1 MSNRRLCSLLLWLP
15 VFAVGCGSERDTL
28 ERAQASI
35 AAGDLDYATRLLAS
49 LDSAAARELEQ
60 QIGKL
65 RTRDVKLAEQL
76 DELFARSGEL
86 TENEVRDQLKRWRE
100 RERDTTARNRLDQA
114 LSECTERFAQ
124 ADAQRRARGGAGPTK
139 PKTID
144 QELGPRIRAE
154 VRAALAEKHWQRADE
169 LLVMLVDQPPE
180 KVGNLT
186 ELRAAVRDGQQKEAE
201 ELIAQAHQ
209 IEREVSA
216 REAYTWLAK
225 HSERF
230 PPSRSF
236 ERLAQLIAD
245 LDERARDYLAP
256 DETPFT
262 TFELSDEPG
271 LALDDSGSVG
281 AAPWDIGETP
291 PDVDAQAL
299 IELAGE
305 RARADQLAFARRCL
319 FAASGKLF
327 AGEMRD
333 DCVGLAQDLGARL
346 TLRHELIESWPSHAA
361 KLEKWG
367 VRAIAASGWNV
378 DGQDIPWPKLGFE
391 RLQRVAI
398 NIEQLSAQARRGVIA
413 EALAAGAADRDAA
426 ANELARMVERG
437 ALDMDTASGM
447 ISRAMGGLGATQRF
461 LLAQGKWSSVEA
473 VARDEAAAVDADLER
488 RFLRAAASERSRAF
502 ETLVAGASLDTVRS
516 ALAARAV
523 AAITRIAK
531 SKTLDQLRG
540 LAAARTA
547 LDAARKHAL
556 ELIFDE
562 QTYFYPYNPP
572 EPPKSSADYAR
583 AQRAVNE
590 AVGVLREAW
599 TVSKPVKFNKDF
611 LAALD
616 ELEWCRAT
624 YEQQRVAFNLPE
636 SVPDWVLALPFGAES
651 MDLRQ
656 FAWTREEAEELARSR
671 KVEDR
676 NERWWAQL
684 DREKGVLSAA
694 STPDI
699 AEREQ
704 VRITNRYRAMFGR
717 RAVAW
722 NPKIQAAA
730 QAHSD
735 YMANTGDFGHFEK
748 DPERRTPS
756 DRARREGY
764 NSGVSENCA
773 MIGGD
778 PQAAHDGWTQSS
790 GHHRNLLMASH
801 REMASG
807 LASNYW
813 TQNFGA
819 DRAFEKDLDR

>member
-1 MSNRRLCSLLLWLP
+1 MSNWRLCSFFLLLT
-15 VFAVGCGSERDTL
+15 FCAAGCGSERETL
-28 ERAQASI
+28 DRAQASI
-35 AAGDLDYATRLLAS
+35 AAGDLDYAAKLLGGLDTTR
-49 LDSAAARELEQ
+49 ARELEA

-65 RTRDVKLAEQL
+65 RARDLKLGEQIE
-76 DELFARSGEL
+76 ELFGRSGEI
-86 TENEVRDQLKRWRE
+86 TQNEVRDQLKRWRE
-100 RERDTTARNRLDQA
+100 RDTDATARQRLDQA
-114 LSECTERFAQ
+114 LSECTERYAK
-124 ADAQRRARGGAGPTK
+124 AEAAYRARGGAAPARQ
-139 PKTID
+139 PSID
-144 QELGPRIRAE
+144 QDLGPRMRAE
-154 VRAALAEKHWQRADE
+154 VRAALAEKNWQRADE

-180 KVGNLT
+180 KVGNLSD
-186 ELRAAVRDGQQKEAE
+186 LRAAVRDGQLREAD
-201 ELIAQAHQ
+201 ELLAQAHQ

-216 REAYTWLAK
+216 REAHTWLAR

-236 ERLAQLIAD
+236 ERLASLLSD
-245 LDERARDYLAP
+245 LDERARNYVAP

-262 TFELSDEPG
+262 PFELSDEPEV
-271 LALDDSGSVG
+271 ALEDVSQER
-281 AAPWDIGETP
+281 APWDDGEAP
-291 PDVDAQAL
+291 PELDAQAL
-299 IELAGE
+299 IELARE
-305 RARADQLAFARRCL
+305 RAQADQLAFARRCL

-327 AGEMRD
+327 AGDLRD

-346 TLRHELIESWPSHAA
+346 TLRHELVAAWPIHAKKLESW
-361 KLEKWG
+361 G
-367 VRAIAASGWNV
+367 VSAITPAGWTV
-378 DGQDIPWPKLGFE
+378 DGQALSWAQLGFE

-398 NIEQLSAQARRGVIA
+398 NVEQISALARRGVIA
-413 EALAAGAADRDAA
+413 EALAAGAADREAA
-426 ANELARMVERG
+426 ASELARMVERG
-437 ALDMDTASGM
+437 AIEADTASGM
-447 ISRAMGGLGATQRF
+447 ISRAMGGLGATQRL
-461 LLAQGKWSSVEA
+461 LLAQGKWSSVEE

-488 RFLRAAASERSRAF
+488 RFLRAAATERSRAF
-502 ETLVAGASLDTVRS
+502 EALVAGASLDTVRS
-516 ALAARAV
+516 ALSARAV
-523 AAITRIAK
+523 AAITRVAK

-540 LAAARTA
+540 LAAARTT
-547 LDAARKHAL
+547 LDNARKQAL

-562 QTYFYPYNPP
+562 ETYFYPYNPP

-590 AVGVLREAW
+590 AVGRLREVWAEPK
-599 TVSKPVKFNKDF
+599 SVKLGKDF

-616 ELEWCRAT
+616 ELQWCRAT
-624 YEQQRVAFNLPE
+624 YEEQRVAFSLPE
-636 SVPDWVLALPFGAES
+636 SVPGWVLALPQGADS
-651 MDLRQ
+651 VDLLQ
-656 FAWTREEAEELARSR
+656 FAWTPEEARELTLSRS
-671 KVEDR
+671 VEAR
-676 NERWWAQL
+676 NERWWGQL
-684 DREKGVLSAA
+684 EREKGGLSVA
-694 STPDI
+694 STPDL

-717 RAVAW
+717 RSLAW
-722 NPKIQAAA
+722 NPKVQAAA
-730 QAHSD
+730 QGHSD

-748 DPERRTPS
+748 DPARRTPS
-756 DRARREGY
+756 DRARVEGY